1 MLWRAP
7 LFFLLLVPGAQADG
21 EDPLDQ
27 LRQRYGLRV
36 VVQDKKY
43 ERKTLHGNLAYGI
56 ADKKAVQRFARI
68 LQEEFSRYPREFVRQ
83 SGLRALVLCAGLEFN
98 GQKRAALPDRGR
110 WVVIYDVTAAPKR
123 PEYLRHVIHHEYFHL
138 VDWVGSSWRWRIPQ
152 WKRLNAKGFK
162 YGKGGRTMQHDK
174 SAWSLETGSKG
185 FLNRYSKSSVSED
198 MAEVFAF
205 LMTRPKEVAAKS
217 KEDAILRSKVRVLRS
232 HLHLFHDSMNAEFW
246 KQGRAPDPKKQKK
259 SKASEPTTRPG

>member
-1 MLWRAP
+1 M
-7 LFFLLLVPGAQADG
+7 FLLLLVTGAQAG
-21 EDPLDQ
+21 NADPLDQ

-43 ERKTLHGNLAYGI
+43 ERNTLHGKLTYGR
-56 ADKKAVQRFARI
+56 AEPKVVQRFAKI
-68 LQEEFSRYPREFVRQ
+68 LQEEFSRYPKEFVRR
-83 SGLRALVLCAGLEFN
+83 SGLRALVLCGGLEFN

-110 WVVIYDVTAAPKR
+110 WVVIYDVAAAPKR
-123 PEYLRHVIHHEYFHL
+123 PAYLRHVIHHEYFHL

-152 WKRLNAKGFK
+152 WKKLNDKGFK
-162 YGKGGRTMQHDK
+162 YGKGGRTMQHDR
-174 SAWSLETGSKG
+174 SAWSLQTGSKG

-217 KEDAILRSKVRVLRS
+217 TEDAILRSKVRVLKS
-232 HLHLFHDSMNAEFW
+232 HLHLFHESMNAEFW
-246 KQGRAPDPKKQKK
+246 KQGRDPAPKKQQK
-259 SKASEPTTRPG
+259 STATAPAARRG

>member
-1 MLWRAP
+1 VLVRAP
-7 LFFLLLVPGAQADG
+7 VLLLLATVAQAG
-21 EDPLDQ
+21 NGDPLDR

-36 VVQDKKY
+36 IVQDKKY
-43 ERKTLHGNLAYGI
+43 ERNTLHGKLAYRQ
-56 ADKKAVQRFARI
+56 AEPKVVQRFAKI
-68 LQEEFSRYPREFVRQ
+68 LNEEFARYPKEFVRQ
-83 SGLRALVLCAGLEFN
+83 SGLRALVLCDELEFN

-152 WKRLNAKGFK
+152 WKGLNTKGFK
-162 YGKGGRTMQHDK
+162 YGKGGRTMQHDR

-185 FLNRYSKSSVSED
+185 FLTRYAKSSVSED

-205 LMTRPKEVAAKS
+205 LMTRPREVAAKS
-217 KEDAILRSKVRVLRS
+217 KEDAILRSKVRVLKS
-232 HLHLFHDSMNAEFW
+232 HLHLFHESMGAEFW
-246 KQGRAPDPKKQKK
+246 KQGRAPDPKKQPK
-259 SKASEPTTRPG
+259 SKASAPAARPG